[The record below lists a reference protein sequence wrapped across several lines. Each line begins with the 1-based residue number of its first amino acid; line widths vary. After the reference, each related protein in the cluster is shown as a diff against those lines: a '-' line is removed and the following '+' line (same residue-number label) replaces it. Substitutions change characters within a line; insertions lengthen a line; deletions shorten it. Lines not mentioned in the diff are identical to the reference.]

1 MKVSIKCGFV
11 LALFCC
17 LSSFRMQAQTNVFK
31 PPVFYNYKGL
41 VVFCKG
47 NFGTYNYPEKDDSIA
62 VAVIDSSKII
72 FKIFRPYTNVAYRST
87 DIDFAK
93 LKLVKRKEY
102 GDIVSIE
109 KTILTGNYD
118 MKFSTDD
125 GSNASSVYTISLTHY
140 GAGDNADF
148 TIYGEH
154 DGLRVDDV
162 LVAHLTKVK

>member
-1 MKVSIKCGFV
+1 MKVSIKYGFV

-17 LSSFRMQAQTNVFK
+17 LSAFDIQAQTNVLK
-31 PPVFYNYKGL
+31 PTVYNYKGL

-62 VAVIDSSKII
+62 VAVIDSSKIT

-87 DIDFAK
+87 DIDFSK
-93 LKLVKRKEY
+93 LKLIKRKEY
-102 GDIVSIE
+102 GDIVSID

-125 GSNASSVYTISLTHY
+125 GSNPAANVYTITLTHY
-140 GAGDNADF
+140 GTGTTGYF
-148 TIYGEH
+148 GVIEH
-154 DGLRVDDV
+154 PISEQIEQ
-162 LVAHLTKVK
+162 